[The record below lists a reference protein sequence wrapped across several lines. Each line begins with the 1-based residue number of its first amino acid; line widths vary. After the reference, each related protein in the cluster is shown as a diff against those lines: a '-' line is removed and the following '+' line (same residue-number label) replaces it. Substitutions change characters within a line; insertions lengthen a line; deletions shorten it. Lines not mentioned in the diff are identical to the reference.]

1 MTVINKINDKGPKF
15 IIDDIVRLSKYK
27 HILQKVTLQIGW
39 KKYLLLKKLKIL
51 CRGNILLMILM
62 ERKLLE
68 RFTKKKL
75 QKTNKKEFRIAKV
88 TKRKGDKS
96 YVKGNNSF
104 NSWINKKDISEYR

>member
-1 MTVINKINDKGPKF
+1 
-15 IIDDIVRLSKYK
+15 
-27 HILQKVTLQIGW
+27 
-39 KKYLLLKKLKIL
+39 
-51 CRGNILLMILM
+51 MILM

>member
-1 MTVINKINDKGPKF
+1 M
-15 IIDDIVRLSKYK
+15 
-27 HILQKVTLQIGW
+27 
-39 KKYLLLKKLKIL
+39 LLKKLKIL